1 MEEIEKIT
9 ANLKVLIVSRQER
22 SRSFTTLFDGIAKYF
37 DTTLIK
43 LSKLQIR
50 DFANTVNGLGC
61 GDYDRVVFD
70 VPLRRIGRHYKVL
83 RKIPGLLLYEED
95 AWQEFSRHSKY
106 YNKFIRIYQSIG
118 ACRLVLTGYNIG
130 ERIKSSG
137 LDVVIVPKAYDENHL
152 RNLSVE
158 RDIELGYI
166 GRIKNR
172 IYRDRRPF
180 LESLVAEYGLQ
191 MLRTDPGDEYLQTLN
206 RIKIFVS
213 ADLGFLEYMAK
224 NFEAMACGC
233 MLFANRQGGVEE
245 DSLGFRHMENV
256 VLYNDP
262 DDARKLLAMLKE
274 NPALVKDIARK
285 GEALVRERHSLGAR
299 VLPFVDAIKA
309 EIKPAQISQQPPSL
323 WRRFFGG

>member
-1 MEEIEKIT
+1 METIEKTT
-9 ANLKVLIVSRQER
+9 ARLKLLIVSRQER
-22 SRSFTTLFDGIAKYF
+22 SRSFATLFDGIAKHF
-37 DTTLIK
+37 DTTVIK

-50 DFANTVNGLGC
+50 DFANTVNGLGYE
-61 GDYDRVVFD
+61 GYDRVVFD

-83 RKIPGLLLYEED
+83 RKISGLILYEED
-95 AWQEFSRHSKY
+95 AWQEFSRHSRY

-130 ERIKSSG
+130 EKFKSTG
-137 LDVVIVPKAYDENHL
+137 LDVAIVPKAYDENHL
-152 RNLSVE
+152 RNLGVE
-158 RDIELGYI
+158 RDIELGFV

-180 LESLVAEYGLQ
+180 LESLVAKYGLQ
-191 MLRTDPGDEYLQTLN
+191 MLRTAPGDEYLQTLN

-224 NFEAMACGC
+224 NFEAMSCGC

-245 DSLGFRHMENV
+245 ESLGFMHMENV

-274 NPALVKDIARK
+274 NPALVKGIASK
-285 GEALVRERHSLGAR
+285 GEELVRERHTLGAR

-309 EIKPAQISQQPPSL
+309 EIKPVPVLQRPPSR

>member
-1 MEEIEKIT
+1 MEETEKNI
-9 ANLKVLIVSRQER
+9 AGLKLLIVSRQER
-22 SRSFTTLFDGIAKYF
+22 SRSFATLFDGIAQHF

-50 DFANTVNGLGC
+50 DFANTVNDLGC

-83 RKIPGLLLYEED
+83 RKIPGLILYEED
-95 AWQEFSRHSKY
+95 AWQEFSKHSKY

-118 ACRLVLTGYNIG
+118 PCRLVLTGYNIG
-130 ERIKSSG
+130 ERIRATG
-137 LDVVIVPKAYDENHL
+137 LDVAIVPKAYDENHL
-152 RNLSVE
+152 HNLGVE
-158 RDIELGYI
+158 RDIEFGFV

-245 DSLGFRHMENV
+245 DRLGFRHMENV

-262 DDARKLLAMLKE
+262 DDACSLLAMLKE
-274 NPALVKDIARK
+274 HPALVKEIASK
-285 GEALVRERHSLGAR
+285 GEELVRECHTLGAR
-299 VLPFVDAIKA
+299 VLPFVEAIKA
-309 EIKPAQISQQPPSL
+309 EIKPVKILHRPPSR